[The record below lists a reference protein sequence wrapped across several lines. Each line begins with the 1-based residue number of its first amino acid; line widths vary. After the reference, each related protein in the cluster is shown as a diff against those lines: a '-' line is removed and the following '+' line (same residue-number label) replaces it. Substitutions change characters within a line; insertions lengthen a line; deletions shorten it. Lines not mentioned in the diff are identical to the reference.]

1 MKTVR
6 LKMAVLFGVLMSV
19 ISICLATTAFITS
32 EKSLVN
38 ETKRSMEKLAI
49 QAGRAVSAKL
59 QNHINAMEA
68 LSYCEVFSYE
78 NPDKHEEAI
87 LRILNNEVTR
97 GNNIHMAFINGN
109 GDALYEDGT
118 RKNLKEKENYQKS
131 IAGAAAISE
140 PILTENGQLIM
151 IYSVP
156 IKKDN
161 QIIGVLWAERNGLEL
176 GDLVGETN
184 SSETGSAFIING
196 MGNTIAHSNEA
207 IMESLL
213 ATLEEKILSQ
223 GETPDA
229 ISSATDKPDG
239 VSSATMSQD
248 TETNFIGYTHFTKL
262 QEAMAAGE
270 IGYGEYEYN
279 GIDKIMGYAPI
290 ENFGWSVGLEVN
302 RDVALKSIGDM
313 LLNFIVIGLIFLVI
327 TIIIVYLAAKKMSQ
341 PLEYLTDISYQ
352 MSMGDYTVGPE
363 SSYKNRKDE
372 IGRLSVAFQSI
383 TDSTSALLR
392 ENQDI
397 SKQMSEASQKLDY
410 MIQQF
415 TLMMRDISSAVEQV
429 ARANMEQAEGTQMGT
444 YRLQEMDDLMELELH
459 HMEGLNNSSEEVE
472 KLKEEGFT
480 ILEDLAVKTSE
491 NSNLTEEIHQVF
503 RETSE
508 SAGKIADISAMIGDI
523 TKQTKLLAL
532 NASIEA
538 SRAGENGKGFSVV
551 ANEVEHLA
559 EAADRLSKEIAGVVE
574 ELSEKS
580 LSSMSKM
587 DHITKTVT
595 VQTKSV
601 EMTVSK
607 FKGIAGAIETTRN
620 NIQILKDTI
629 HAMGEKKSEIV
640 KIIMDLSAT
649 SEENAS
655 GTEEVSVSV
664 EEQSAY
670 LDQIASLSK
679 GLADTAEHLNNSI
692 GKYKF

>member
-6 LKMAVLFGVLMSV
+6 LKMAVLFGVLMSL
-19 ISICLATTAFITS
+19 ISISLAVTTFFTS
-32 EKSLVN
+32 ERSLVN
-38 ETKRSMEKLAI
+38 ETMHSMENLAI
-49 QAGRAVSAKL
+49 QAGNAVSAKL
-59 QNHINAMEA
+59 ESHINAMEA
-68 LSYCEVFSYE
+68 LTFCEVLSKA
-78 NPDKHEEAI
+78 NPNEDTI
-87 LRILNNEVTR
+87 LKLLQNEVAR
-97 GNNIHMAFINGN
+97 GNYLHMAFVDSN

-118 RKNLKEKENYQKS
+118 RKSLKEQENYQKS
-131 IAGAAAISE
+131 IGGEVVISE
-140 PILTENGQLIM
+140 PILTGKGELIM
-151 IYSVP
+151 IYSIP
-156 IKKDN
+156 IKRDN
-161 QIIGVLWAERNGLEL
+161 QIVGALWAERNGLEL
-176 GDLVGETN
+176 GELVGETN
-184 SSETGSAFIING
+184 SSATGTAFIINSSG
-196 MGNTIAHSNEA
+196 KTIAHSDDV
-207 IMESLL
+207 IMQNLLDTLAVNLL
-213 ATLEEKILSQ
+213 AQ
-223 GETPDA
+223 GEKSPDA
-229 ISSATDKPDG
+229 ISSATEEPDG
-239 VSSATMSQD
+239 VSSATVSQ
-248 TETNFIGYTHFTKL
+248 ENAENIIGYTHFAKL
-262 QEAMAAGE
+262 LEAMAAGE
-270 IGYGEYEYN
+270 IGNGEYEYN
-279 GIDKIMGYAPI
+279 GIEKIMGYAPI
-290 ENFGWSVGLEVN
+290 GNFGWSIGLEIN
-302 RDVALKSIGDM
+302 RDIALKSIENM
-313 LLNFIVIGLIFLVI
+313 LLNFIVLGVIFLVI
-327 TIIIVYLAAKKMSQ
+327 TIVIVYLAAKKMSQ

-363 SSYKNRKDE
+363 DSYKNRKDE
-372 IGRLSVAFQSI
+372 IGRLSVAFQAI

-397 SKQMSEASQKLDY
+397 SKQMTETSQKLDY

-415 TLMMRDISSAVEQV
+415 TLMMRDITSAIEQV
-429 ARANMEQAEGTQMGT
+429 ANANMEQAEGTQVGT
-444 YRLQEMDDLMELELH
+444 YRLQEMEELMELELQ
-459 HMEGLNNSSEEVE
+459 HMQGLHDSSEEVE

-538 SRAGENGKGFSVV
+538 ARAGENGKGFSVV

-587 DHITKTVT
+587 DHITKTVS
-595 VQTKSV
+595 VQGESV

-629 HAMGEKKSEIV
+629 HSMGEKKDEIV

-664 EEQSAY
+664 QEQSAY
-670 LDQIASLSK
+670 LEQIATLSK